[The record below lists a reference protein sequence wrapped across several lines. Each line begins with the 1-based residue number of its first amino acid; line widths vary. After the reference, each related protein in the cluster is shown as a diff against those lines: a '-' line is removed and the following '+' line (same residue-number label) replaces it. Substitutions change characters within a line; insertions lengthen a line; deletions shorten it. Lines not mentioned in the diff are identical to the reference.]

1 MINLRITARPGPLC
15 TLFALP
21 LLAGLLLAGGNA
33 MAIEEP
39 AYEVV
44 RSYGDFE
51 LRRYAPLVVA
61 ETEVSGPFERAGNE
75 AFRILAGYIFG
86 DNRSST
92 KIEMTA
98 PVTQQPKDDD
108 GARGERIEMTAPVI
122 QRPRSATD
130 ADSFVFS
137 FVMPGRFT
145 LETLPRPTDA
155 RVQLREKP
163 ARLMAVHRY
172 SGRWTE
178 ANYRE
183 HETLLLDAV
192 REAGLTPVAPPE
204 YARYNSP
211 FSLWFQR
218 RNEVMLEV
226 VPPPPSVE

>member
-1 MINLRITARPGPLC
+1 MLHLRATARFGTLF
-15 TLFALP
+15 TLFAS
-21 LLAGLLLAGGNA
+21 LLLAGGNA

-44 RSYGDFE
+44 RRYDAFE
-51 LRRYAPLVVA
+51 LRRYAPYVVA
-61 ETEVSGPFERAGNE
+61 ETEVDGPFERAGNK
-75 AFRILAGYIFG
+75 AFRILAGFIFG

-98 PVTQQPKDDD
+98 PVTQQPKRD
-108 GARGERIEMTAPVI
+108 AGERIEMTAPVI
-122 QRPRSATD
+122 QRPNSDTD

-137 FVMPGRFT
+137 FVMPARFT
-145 LETLPRPTDA
+145 LETLPRPTDP
-155 RVQLREKP
+155 RVFLREKP

-172 SGRWTE
+172 SGRWSE
-178 ANYRE
+178 ANYRR
-183 HETLLLDAV
+183 HEALLLNAV
-192 REAGLTPVAPPE
+192 RAAGLEPIAAPE

-226 VPPPPSVE
+226 APTPAGAE